1 MADEFD
7 AAAAA
12 LNDQMD
18 ALVLQFTAANAKFV
32 EDYNN
37 ARIIVDSGGGK
48 AKAKTPTPTPP
59 SP

>member
-1 MADEFD
+1 
-7 AAAAA
+7 

-18 ALVLQFTAANAKFV
+18 ALVPQFAASNAKFV

-37 ARIIVDSGGGK
+37 ARIIVDSVGGK
-48 AKAKTPTPTPP
+48 AKAKTPTPKPP